1 MSFQRELLNADVL
14 SVGHSSNLS
23 YSVLLFDENADCLNN
38 EGSYICTFKDGF
50 TGNGTLCS
58 GKLFGGRLVL
68 FLHSCL
74 LL

>member
-1 MSFQRELLNADVL
+1 MSDIDECTTNG
-14 SVGHSSNLS
+14 SPC
-23 YSVLLFDENADCLNN
+23 DENADCLNN
-38 EGSYICTFKDGF
+38 EGSYICTCKDGF
-50 TGNGTLCS
+50 TGNETLCS